1 MKPADFL
8 DLVVRMR
15 GAQRAYFRERKAGND
30 AGQLLSEARELE
42 RRVDRAIEEAAAAER
57 AEQAR
62 ESQARFRAQLSARE
76 ADELAELRDLAAILV
91 GRRRR

>member
-57 AEQAR
+57 